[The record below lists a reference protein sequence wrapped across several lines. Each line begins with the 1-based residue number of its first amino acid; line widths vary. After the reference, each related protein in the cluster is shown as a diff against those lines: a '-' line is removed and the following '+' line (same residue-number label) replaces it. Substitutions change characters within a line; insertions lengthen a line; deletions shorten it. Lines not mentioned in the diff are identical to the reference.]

1 MMQTTLTG
9 LNRNRLRR
17 WLAVF
22 FLALAIP
29 TGILVYQA
37 YSQLKWE
44 AFHQHRV
51 LAEELAA
58 RIDNRYRQLLN
69 EEETRSFSDYAFLV
83 IAGDPSASFVQR
95 SPLSDYPVSTA
106 IPGLIGHFQVDA
118 AGAFSTPL
126 LPQPGVEPAAYGISA
141 DELDRR
147 LALAGRMQQ
156 ILSRNRLVRDGESGT
171 IGGKAVRVQPG
182 LRSDRP
188 TTAHAPGTAADT
200 DTAARLSL
208 DDAAAPP
215 PRQAEQQPAGQAA
228 FDRLNEAITPLQ
240 QERKQ
245 KHSQALGRVEDL
257 KLDSRYHALPT
268 DEQPV
273 GPAVAPA
280 PLAEKRA
287 ARRERSALPEAL
299 SETGLVSAEPTLE
312 TETAVPRTGQSALRI
327 HTFESEI
334 DPFEISLLDS
344 GHFVLFRRVWRDGQ
358 RYVQGVLI
366 EQQPFLQGGI
376 QSAFLE
382 TALSQMSE
390 LIVAYQGNVFTAFT
404 GQAARGYLSSA
415 EELRGALLYQ
425 RRLSAPLSGIELIFS
440 ITRLPAAPGSSLV
453 SWIAAVLAL
462 VLLGGFYLMYRL
474 GAGQIDLARQQQD
487 FVSAVSHELK
497 TPLTSIRMY
506 GEMLREGWADDA
518 KKQTY
523 YDYIFDESE
532 RLSRL
537 ITNVL
542 QLARMTRNDLQV
554 DLRPVSAGELLDT
567 VRSRVGAQVERAGF
581 EFTLDC
587 SDAAAGS
594 VIRVDPDYFTQ
605 IIINLVDNA
614 IKFSARAE
622 RRAIDL
628 GCALRQDGSVLFT
641 VRDYGP
647 GVPRDQMKKIFKLFY
662 RSENELTRETVGT
675 GIGLALV
682 HQLVLAMDGQVD
694 IVNQSPGA
702 EFRVSFATSS

>member
-1 MMQTTLTG
+1 MRTALTG
-9 LNRNRLRR
+9 LDRKHLRR

-22 FLALAIP
+22 FLSLAIP
-29 TGILVYQA
+29 TGILIYQA

-58 RIDNRYRQLLN
+58 RIDSRYRKLLDS
-69 EEETRSFSDYAFLV
+69 EETRTFTAYAFLV
-83 IAGDPSASFVQR
+83 VAGDPAANFVQR
-95 SPLSDYPVSTA
+95 SPLSAYPVNSA

-118 AGAFSTPL
+118 DGRFSTPL
-126 LPQPGVEPAAYGISA
+126 LPQAGVDAALYGISA
-141 DELDRR
+141 DERDQR

-156 ILSRNRLVRDGESGT
+156 ILASNRLLREGESDAA
-171 IGGKAVRVQPG
+171 GGMAVLPEFRQRADKPAAA
-182 LRSDRP
+182 L
-188 TTAHAPGTAADT
+188 APEAAT
-200 DTAARLSL
+200 DKDSAGRLSL
-208 DDAAAPP
+208 DDVESNELKQE
-215 PRQAEQQPAGQAA
+215 QAPAGQAA
-228 FDRLNEAITPLQ
+228 FDRLNEAAAPLQ
-240 QERKQ
+240 QKLKQ
-245 KHSQALGRVEDL
+245 QRSKTLGRVEDL
-257 KLDSRYHALPT
+257 QLDSRYQSLPA
-268 DEQPV
+268 EERQV
-273 GPAVAPA
+273 GPADAQA
-280 PLAEKRA
+280 PLTGKRA
-287 ARRERSALPEAL
+287 ARKERSALPEPL
-299 SETGLVSAEPTLE
+299 TG
-312 TETAVPRTGQSALRI
+312 TGQSYAESAHETEAALPRTEQSPLRI

-358 RYVQGVLI
+358 RYVQGALI
-366 EQQPFLQGGI
+366 EQQPFLQGVVRT
-376 QSAFLE
+376 AFRE
-382 TALSQMSE
+382 TALSQMSD
-390 LIVAYQGNVFTAFT
+390 LIVAYQGNVFTAFS
-404 GQAARGYLSSA
+404 GQAAHGYLSST
-415 EELRGALLYQ
+415 EDLRGALLYQ
-425 RRLSAPLSGIELIFS
+425 RRLSAPLGGIELIFS
-440 ITRLPAAPGSSLV
+440 ITRLPSAPGSSLV

-506 GEMLREGWADDA
+506 GEMLREGWASDE
-518 KKQTY
+518 KKQAY

-554 DLRPVSAGELLDT
+554 DLKPVSAGELMDT
-567 VRSRVGAQVERAGF
+567 IRSRVGTQVERAGYAF
-581 EFTLDC
+581 NLDC
-587 SDAAAGS
+587 AGAAART
-594 VIRVDPDYFTQ
+594 VIRVDADYFTQ

-622 RRAIDL
+622 RRAIDVSC
-628 GCALRQDGSVLFT
+628 GLRQDGSVLFT
-641 VRDYGP
+641 VRDFGP

-682 HQLVLAMDGQVD
+682 HQLVVAMDGQVD
-694 IVNQSPGA
+694 VVNKTPGA
-702 EFRVSFATSS
+702 EFQVSFPAAS